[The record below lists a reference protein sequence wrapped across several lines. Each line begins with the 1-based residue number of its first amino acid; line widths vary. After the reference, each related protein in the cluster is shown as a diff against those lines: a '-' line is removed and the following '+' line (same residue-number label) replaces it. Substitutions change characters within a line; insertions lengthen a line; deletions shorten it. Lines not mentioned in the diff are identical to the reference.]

1 MLRWSAIFLTWI
13 SLHLQPRAPGQPDL
27 GHLVSIVVLL
37 ASSTKLCTLL
47 LTLCAIRHGTDWDTF
62 PFSLLR
68 QSMQVVIVYM
78 RNLANPKSDKKKDN
92 KSTWTKCRIFL
103 DKYPFNAGCPKRGN
117 PPQILQ
123 AKNLQF
129 SKSRAASQICQA
141 TNSSTTLTH
150 WGNSSDMTD
159 GGGCVLSGG
168 WACRCQKM
176 QICRKVLLHTNPG
189 KHLELECAI
198 KQTKIDTHGKYM
210 WRNQQRYEWSSQLQ
224 DWMI

>member
-13 SLHLQPRAPGQPDL
+13 SLHLQPRAPDQSDL
-27 GHLVSIVVLL
+27 VHLISIVVLL

-47 LTLCAIRHGTDWDTF
+47 LTLCAIRHGTVWDTF

-78 RNLANPKSDKKKDN
+78 RNLANKK
-92 KSTWTKCRIFL
+92 TTKARER
-103 DKYPFNAGCPKRGN
+103 NAESFWRNTRSMQGRPKRGN

-123 AKNLQF
+123 AKNLPC
-129 SKSRAASQICQA
+129 SNSRAIWASQICQA

-159 GGGCVLSGG
+159 GGGCVLSAD

-176 QICRKVLLHTNPG
+176 QICWKVLLHTNPG

-198 KQTKIDTHGKYM
+198 KQTKIDTHAKYM
-210 WRNQQRYEWSSQLQ
+210 WRNQQPYEWSSQLQ